1 MSQDTDIQ
9 NLFRQFDGQSAKYK
23 EITRDE
29 QNSSARH
36 RWPLIETIKLHQEPV
51 PPARIVEPAFP
62 EHVAEPQV
70 SNTFVT
76 AVATDQAQH
85 ASVAPTPAPEP
96 KPERVIP
103 SKTALLRS
111 LTQSPQRLRS
121 QFSPTAALDLSEAQ
135 HKPLFQASNKRT
147 EQKTIETPAPS
158 TMAQSAAPTTP
169 SDTAQTPLKKLFGRL
184 ASSPQDN
191 APSDLPLRRG

>member
-51 PPARIVEPAFP
+51 PPAHIVEPTFP
-62 EHVAEPQV
+62 GHVAEPQA
-70 SNTFVT
+70 SNTFVA
-76 AVATDQAQH
+76 AVAKDQAQH
-85 ASVAPTPAPEP
+85 ASVAPTPE
-96 KPERVIP
+96 PERVVP

-121 QFSPTAALDLSEAQ
+121 QFGPTAAPDLSEAQ

-147 EQKTIETPAPS
+147 EKKPIETPAPS
-158 TMAQSAAPTTP
+158 TVVQSAAPTTP
-169 SDTAQTPLKKLFGRL
+169 SDTAQTPLKRLFGRL

>member
-70 SNTFVT
+70 SNTFAA
-76 AVATDQAQH
+76 AVATNQAQH
-85 ASVAPTPAPEP
+85 ASVAPAPEP
-96 KPERVIP
+96 KPARVIP

-111 LTQSPQRLRS
+111 LAQSPQRLRS
-121 QFSPTAALDLSEAQ
+121 QFGPTAAPDLSEAQ

-147 EQKTIETPAPS
+147 EKKPIETPAPS
-158 TMAQSAAPTTP
+158 TVAQSAAPTTP
-169 SDTAQTPLKKLFGRL
+169 SDTAQTPLKRLFGRL